1 MGAENDSS
9 SFEPYGRYL
18 WIFLFCQYLIYV
30 WVDEEFQISTTVQQ
44 FEMNSARKYIYYA
57 YPWIC
62 ITQNKKVCDELILL
76 ISQAYLDCD
85 FFVIN
90 VIHCVCKTKI
100 IINSI

>member
-1 MGAENDSS
+1 MRNFKFRPLYNS
-9 SFEPYGRYL
+9 L
-18 WIFLFCQYLIYV
+18 KWI
-30 WVDEEFQISTTVQQ
+30 VQDI
-44 FEMNSARKYIYYA
+44 YIYYA